1 MLYVQDGRSSYLRG
15 ITLNMDSCFLMH
27 DDDDDDD
34 DDGDVCLCHFT
45 FESV

>member
-27 DDDDDDD
+27 DDDD
-34 DDGDVCLCHFT
+34 GDVCLCHFT

>member
-15 ITLNMDSCFLMH
+15 ITLNMDSCFWMH

-34 DDGDVCLCHFT
+34 DVCLCHFT